1 MLPDQA
7 DDWQWYC
14 LKTQPKK
21 EKLAASNLATL
32 PGVEVLFPQARMEKK
47 VRRVKQ
53 IVHEPLF
60 PGYLFARFS
69 LENNLK
75 SVCFSLGVSYLV
87 KKGDEPT
94 TVPSAIIE
102 EIESISDNG
111 IVDLPA
117 LPFEI
122 GEQVK
127 IISGIF
133 AGESLPIVELIPSR
147 RRVALLM
154 ELLGRP
160 QRILID
166 EDHIAP
172 PRYQNP
178 LARTP

>member
-1 MLPDQA
+1 M
-7 DDWQWYC
+7 
-14 LKTQPKK
+14 
-21 EKLAASNLATL
+21 
-32 PGVEVLFPQARMEKK
+32 
-47 VRRVKQ
+47 
-53 IVHEPLF
+53 
-60 PGYLFARFS
+60 
-69 LENNLK
+69 
-75 SVCFSLGVSYLV
+75 
-87 KKGDEPT
+87 
-94 TVPSAIIE
+94 
-102 EIESISDNG
+102 
-111 IVDLPA
+111 DLPA